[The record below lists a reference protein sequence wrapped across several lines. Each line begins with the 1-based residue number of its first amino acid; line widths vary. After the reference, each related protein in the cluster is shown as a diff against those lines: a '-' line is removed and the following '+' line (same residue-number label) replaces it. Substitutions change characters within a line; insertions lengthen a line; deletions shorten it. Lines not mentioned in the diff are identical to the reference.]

1 MNRTFVG
8 VVAVILAGV
17 CAFAVGYGAA
27 RVTAPNHVRHVML
40 FTTMGVKATIK
51 KGAKVIDRNAYNYAY
66 IDTLPPDVIRKLEDA
81 FFALPSKIPA
91 IERLEWGPNVGPWP
105 DATRCTHCFLLTFRD
120 AKAHEEFLS
129 HPAYHELLKLLEPY
143 TRSSPVIEVA
153 YVAQE

>member
-27 RVTAPNHVRHVML
+27 RVTAPKYVRHAMFFSL
-40 FTTMGVKATIK
+40 KGSRGTFDGKAWK
-51 KGAKVIDRNAYNYAY
+51 RVY
-66 IDTLPPDVIRKLEDA
+66 IDVLTPDKIRKIEEA
-81 FFALPSKIPA
+81 FFALPSKVPA

-105 DATRCTHCFLLTFRD
+105 EATRCTHCFLLTFRD

-129 HPAYHELLKLLEPY
+129 HPAYRELVKLVEAHAGGGGLL
-143 TRSSPVIEVA
+143 EVA
-153 YVAQE
+153 YVAQD